1 MGSPSPHNKG
11 QRGGLLP
18 PDGGKKAVQRRGRAT
33 RLPLKAACLCLA
45 GAAVSPSATWD
56 AGSPHQHEGAESVT
70 CHPVRE
76 QSQMVSLMCF
86 NQDFSRM

>member
-1 MGSPSPHNKG
+1 MGSPNPRNKG

-33 RLPLKAACLCLA
+33 QLPLKAACLGLA
-45 GAAVSPSATWD
+45 GAAVSRSETGD
-56 AGSPHQHEGAESVT
+56 AGSLHQHEGAASVT

-76 QSQMVSLMCF
+76 QSQMLSLMCCD
-86 NQDFSRM
+86 QELSLM